1 MGRKILPCVFL
12 LDVLCSFR
20 ESEKIGVMDRC
31 FECSHY
37 RRFMLEAEEEDV
49 RVMEEIDRER
59 EELERENQGDVL
71 GEIEREYVRK
81 KWGSGGR

>member
-1 MGRKILPCVFL
+1 
-12 LDVLCSFR
+12 
-20 ESEKIGVMDRC
+20 
-31 FECSHY
+31 
-37 RRFMLEAEEEDV
+37 MLEAEEEDV

-59 EELERENQGDVL
+59 EELERELERKNQGDVL